1 MKFLTRKRE
10 IDLENSIAS
19 RTADSIVKSIQG
31 SGWNSFLTQFGQASF
46 GTQTTSRLI
55 REGYKASSVVA
66 ACFSQYQVTFP
77 EPLKTVWTKSKN
89 PKDSKE
95 LRDTPLNALLDKP
108 NPYMLRSD
116 YERAKITCI
125 LAGGN
130 CYGWKFRN
138 GLGVT
143 EAIYPFSD
151 LNFTPIATEQNYI
164 DHYQFTNA
172 KGQRFPVPVED
183 VVHYKWIA
191 YDPECPQK
199 GISPLLQAYREIDS
213 SVQAIRVLYA
223 VLKNNAMP
231 GAALLLDDTGTTKS
245 YEDDR
250 DYRAGRIDKTTAQMM
265 KADWKASYGNDQ
277 NGSMGIFR
285 GVKDIKMFTPNFKDL
300 DLHNISREVQSSIC
314 AAFKINPIELGLSAG
329 MENST
334 HDNLEHSGY
343 QFTNRILFPLWK
355 YNEEIETEQI
365 AQEFDDVVIRY
376 ATNEVRA
383 VSERRMQL
391 MSSPKTQGLLSQFMT
406 LYTSGQITR
415 EMAIAAAIYSMG
427 YNDQEASELF
437 PDGIQLVISPKGT
450 LENATNP

>member
-1 MKFLTRKRE
+1 MKILTRKRE
-10 IDLENSIAS
+10 RELETNIANQ
-19 RTADSIVKSIQG
+19 TADSLMKSLQG
-31 SGWNSFLTQFGQASF
+31 SGWSSFLSSFGQASF
-46 GTQTTSRLI
+46 GTQTTSRLL

-77 EPLKTVWTKSKN
+77 EPLKTVWTKTKN

-95 LRDTPLNALLDKP
+95 LRDTPLNTLLDKP
-108 NPYMLRSD
+108 NPYMLRSE
-116 YERAKITCI
+116 YERAKVTCI
-125 LAGGN
+125 LSGGN
-130 CYGWKFRN
+130 CYGWKMRN

-143 EAIYPFSD
+143 EEIYPFSD
-151 LNFTPIATEQNYI
+151 LNFTPISTEENYI
-164 DHYQFTNA
+164 DHYQFTNS
-172 KGQRFPVPVED
+172 KGQRFKVPVED
-183 VVHYKWIA
+183 IVHYKWIA

-231 GAALLLDDTGTTKS
+231 GAALLLDDAGTSKS
-245 YEDDR
+245 YEDDAA
-250 DYRAGRIDKTTAQMM
+250 YRAGRIDKTTAQMM

-285 GVKDIKMFTPNFKDL
+285 GVKDIKMFTPDFKSL

-314 AAFKINPIELGLSAG
+314 AAFKTSAIELGLSAG
-329 MENST
+329 LENST
-334 HDNLEHSGY
+334 HDNLEHSSY
-343 QFTNRILFPLWK
+343 LFTNRILIPLWK

-365 AQEFDDVVIRY
+365 AQEFGDYIVRY
-376 ATNEVRA
+376 AVNEVGA
-383 VSERRMQL
+383 VLQRRMQL
-391 MSSPKTQGLLSQFMT
+391 MASPRTQGLLSTFMT

-415 EMAIAAAIYSMG
+415 EMALAAAIYSMG
-427 YNDQEASELF
+427 FNDQEANELF
-437 PDGIQLVISPKGT
+437 PDGIQLVVNPKGQ